1 MQIEFSLHQSEASIA
16 PSMSLSLFLTNV
28 AGIKK
33 NIVRL
38 LVAPTI
44 HVGFINY
51 QAYFNVA
58 YRVYSVGFTH
68 GFIVRCI
75 VVVM

>member
-1 MQIEFSLHQSEASIA
+1 MQIVFSLHQSEASIT

-33 NIVRL
+33 NIVWL

-51 QAYFNVA
+51 QAYFSVA

-68 GFIVRCI
+68 GFVVLCI